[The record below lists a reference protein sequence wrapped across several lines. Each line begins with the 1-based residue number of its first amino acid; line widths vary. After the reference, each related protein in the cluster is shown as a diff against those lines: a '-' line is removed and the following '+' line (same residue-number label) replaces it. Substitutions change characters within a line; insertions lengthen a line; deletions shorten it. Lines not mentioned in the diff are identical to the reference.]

1 MFRKPGDLFVI
12 VVRTKSCRNGST
24 QFSGYVFITG
34 KLAKEDIHK
43 VGKYSL
49 QRDRISQFWCCG
61 HQKTVLECLHFDQ
74 KTRLGETNCHNRG
87 MPEKIGGF

>member
-1 MFRKPGDLFVI
+1 MQKRIDTIFW
-12 VVRTKSCRNGST
+12 VRLLLDC
-24 QFSGYVFITG
+24 YFITG
-34 KLAKEDIHK
+34 KLAKEDVHK